1 MDCCCRPHKVAP
13 TLQDTYSLPK
23 TQSQLSELFMGEVL
37 SCGVCKR
44 AFSLRQ
50 NEVVAYCGGC
60 YQFLHCGIAG
70 QCVGPNCVFQIRGK
84 TYKQTWCVRCIPLH
98 YKINTQKIGSRECS
112 CLCQECADDPN
123 TPKQYKQI

>member
-70 QCVGPNCVFQIRGK
+70 QCVGPNCVFQI
-84 TYKQTWCVRCIPLH
+84 Y
-98 YKINTQKIGSRECS
+98 
-112 CLCQECADDPN
+112 
-123 TPKQYKQI
+123 